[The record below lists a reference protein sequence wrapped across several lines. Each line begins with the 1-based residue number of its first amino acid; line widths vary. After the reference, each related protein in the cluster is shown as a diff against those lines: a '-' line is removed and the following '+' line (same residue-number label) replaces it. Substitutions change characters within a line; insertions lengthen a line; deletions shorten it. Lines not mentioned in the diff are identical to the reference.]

1 MAVNRSSTPA
11 AAGLAFLIFVTLFA
25 ISGSRD
31 AAASPKPADAEVSSS
46 GAKRQVVM
54 LGLRRRGKPQ
64 VFAARVS
71 NPTSPQYREFVTQDQ
86 YREQFSATAADQRSV
101 TRFLTK
107 RRGVLSLRLNPTRT
121 AALAIVKEQAASRLF
136 CVNSNKPLPARG
148 LCRPKA
154 LRGAVRQVSAGEV
167 FQPARKKRPVPTTL
181 SKNTGNPKGCSGALA
196 KGTFTPNQ
204 MSTAYGV
211 DAFKDRG
218 LDGSGIRVVTLSSQM
233 VDPAAFKAWAGC
245 FDQPAPKV
253 KQFAMPGPN
262 AGTAPEETY
271 LDVEALATLAPN
283 LERITPIYVP
293 LDQGFSNSF
302 LLFMFGALDPSKQ
315 DGKLPDVLSI
325 SDGVCED
332 RYTKPELQLG
342 QRLLAE
348 AAALGISTIS
358 AVGDLG
364 FQACFTSAR
373 GTDYP
378 ASSRFTT
385 GVGGTELF
393 LNKHNTILGQRVW
406 STFATAGSES
416 VGTGGGPSPT
426 WPRPGFQTGTGITP
440 RIQSGRATRLT
451 PDIAS
456 MASFVPG
463 ISTYQEGEWGL
474 GGGNS
479 TATPLTAAIVALT
492 LQQEEK
498 AGRPAL
504 GSLNPLLYQL
514 ARGPAY
520 DSIFYD
526 VIKGTSSTKPK
537 VPAAKTPAGG
547 AAQRGYDLATGLGTL
562 KATAFAEAVA
572 AWPPSP

>member
-1 MAVNRSSTPA
+1 
-11 AAGLAFLIFVTLFA
+11 
-25 ISGSRD
+25 
-31 AAASPKPADAEVSSS
+31 
-46 GAKRQVVM
+46 
-54 LGLRRRGKPQ
+54 
-64 VFAARVS
+64 
-71 NPTSPQYREFVTQDQ
+71 
-86 YREQFSATAADQRSV
+86 
-101 TRFLTK
+101 
-107 RRGVLSLRLNPTRT
+107 
-121 AALAIVKEQAASRLF
+121 
-136 CVNSNKPLPARG
+136 
-148 LCRPKA
+148 
-154 LRGAVRQVSAGEV
+154 
-167 FQPARKKRPVPTTL
+167 
-181 SKNTGNPKGCSGALA
+181 
-196 KGTFTPNQ
+196 

-211 DAFKDRG
+211 DDLKTRG
-218 LDGSGIRVVTLSSQM
+218 LDGSGVRVVTLSSQM
-233 VDPAAFKAWAGC
+233 VDPSSFKAWAQC
-245 FDQPAPKV
+245 FGQPTPKV
-253 KQFAMPGPN
+253 TQFAMPGPN

-302 LLFMFGALDPSKQ
+302 LLFMIGALDASKQ
-315 DGKLPDVLSI
+315 GGQLPDILSI

-332 RYTKPELQLG
+332 RYTKAELQLG

-348 AAALGISTIS
+348 AAAMGISTIS

-364 FQACFTSAR
+364 FRACFTSAK

-378 ASSRFTT
+378 ASSRFST

-393 LNKHNTILGQRVW
+393 LKKNNTIDEQRVW

-426 WPRPGFQTGTGITP
+426 WARPGFQTGTGIGP
-440 RIQSGRATRLT
+440 AIQSGKPTRLT

-463 ISTYQEGEWGL
+463 ISTYQEGDWGL

-479 TATPLTAAIVALT
+479 TATPLTAAIVALV
-492 LQQEEK
+492 LQQEEE

-514 ARGPAY
+514 ARGPSY
-520 DSIFYD
+520 DSLFYD
-526 VIKGTSSTKPK
+526 VVKGTSSTRPK
-537 VPAAKTPAGG
+537 TPAARTPAGG

-562 KATAFAEAVA
+562 KATPFAEAVA
-572 AWPPSP
+572 ALSE